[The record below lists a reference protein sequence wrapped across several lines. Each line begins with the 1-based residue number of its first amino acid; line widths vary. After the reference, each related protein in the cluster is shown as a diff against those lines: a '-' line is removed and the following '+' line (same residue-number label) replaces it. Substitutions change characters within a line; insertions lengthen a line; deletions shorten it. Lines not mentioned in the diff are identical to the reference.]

1 MAQQAAFSFPCRKGI
16 TVNYVLL
23 IKTFIA
29 AVKSIETL
37 MPDSK
42 GKEKFDAAIALVE
55 GVIGD
60 VQPML
65 PALEAVATMV
75 VNGLRASGV
84 FKAKTP
90 AA

>member
-1 MAQQAAFSFPCRKGI
+1 M
-16 TVNYVLL
+16 NYILL
-23 IKTFIA
+23 VKTFIS
-29 AVKSIETL
+29 AVKSVETL

-55 GVIGD
+55 GIIGD

-65 PALEAVATMV
+65 PALEGVATLV

-84 FKAKTP
+84 FKAKAP